1 MLLNEV
7 SGHFAG
13 FSAGFPAPAVQTS
26 RPSKFVLIAYD
37 MTFQFRTFKLE
48 FLDFYVQLDKPFLCI
63 CLGSLGE
70 ALLSLRCSFAPTE
83 HPLDDTCTLQGDS
96 SHPRS
101 GRSAGQPGCARHQQT
116 QARGE

>member
-13 FSAGFPAPAVQTS
+13 FSAGFQAPAVQSS
-26 RPSKFVLIAYD
+26 RPAKFVLIAYD
-37 MTFQFRTFKLE
+37 MTFQFRTFKLQL
-48 FLDFYVQLDKPFLCI
+48 LDFYVQLDKSFLRI
-63 CLGSLGE
+63 CFSSLGE

-83 HPLDDTCTLQGDS
+83 HPLDNTCTLQGDS
-96 SHPRS
+96 SHHRS
-101 GRSAGQPGCARHQQT
+101 RGSASQSGCARHQQT